1 MEEEFTTMWRKLS
14 LTEEVKSG
22 ILIQDKATA
31 DLERK
36 GEQRLVGFIIV
47 DKPTRRLSKQQ
58 L

>member
-1 MEEEFTTMWRKLS
+1 MEEELTTMRRKLS

-22 ILIQDKATA
+22 ILIQDRATA

-36 GEQRLVGFIIV
+36 WEQCLPVCIIV
-47 DKPTRRLSKQQ
+47 DKPVRKLSKQ